1 MSWQQKCLHVSAPWL
16 CCLCSAAGKES
27 MGPCSPSNWGVP
39 VPKRCCAGR
48 LELQNVLLM
57 FVELCD
63 NVPTLLISQEQHWAY
78 VK

>member
-1 MSWQQKCLHVSAPWL
+1 
-16 CCLCSAAGKES
+16 

-39 VPKRCCAGR
+39 VPKRCCVGR

-63 NVPTLLISQEQHWAY
+63 NVPTLLISQEQHWAD